1 MWLAAHWLT
10 RDMRI
15 AVIGTGKIGGT
26 LGGKWRAAGYDVVFG
41 ARNAGDFGPGDAPV
55 QTVDEAVD
63 GADVVA
69 LAVPGKAVA
78 DVVASLG
85 SRLAGKVVIDAA
97 NRMGEPEVNSKS
109 AVRAVAPGAHYVRAF
124 NTLGWENFA
133 DPVPSAAL
141 FFAADPPARETAEA
155 LIAATGLE
163 PAFVGDADSAGIV
176 DGALPLW
183 FALVQQ
189 HGGNRRLALRVVR

>member
-1 MWLAAHWLT
+1 MWQPARRLT

-41 ARNAGDFGPGDAPV
+41 ARMARDSGPGGAPV
-55 QTVDEAVD
+55 QTVSQAVD

-78 DVVASLG
+78 DVLASIG
-85 SRLAGKVVIDAA
+85 PALAGKVVIDAA
-97 NRMGEPEVNSKS
+97 NRMGEPEVNSKA
-109 AVRAVAPGAHYVRAF
+109 AVKAAAPGAHYVRAF
-124 NTLGWENFA
+124 STLGWENFA
-133 DPVPSAAL
+133 DPLPSAAV
-141 FFAADPPARETAEA
+141 FFAADPSARAVAEE
-155 LIAATGLE
+155 LITATGLE
-163 PAFVGDADSAGIV
+163 PACVGEADAAWVV

-189 HGGNRRLALRVVR
+189 HGGNRRLAFRVVR

>member
-1 MWLAAHWLT
+1 MWQPARRLT

-26 LGGKWRAAGYDVVFG
+26 LGGKWRAGGCDVVFG
-41 ARNAGDFGPGDAPV
+41 ARIAKDSGPGGAPV
-55 QTVDEAVD
+55 QTVEQAVD

-78 DVVASLG
+78 DVVASIG
-85 SRLAGKVVIDAA
+85 PALAGKVVIDAA
-97 NRMGEPEVNSKS
+97 NRMGEPEVNSKA
-109 AVRAVAPGAHYVRAF
+109 AVKAAAPGAHYVRAF
-124 NTLGWENFA
+124 SALGWENFA
-133 DPVPSAAL
+133 DPLPSAAV
-141 FFAADPPARETAEA
+141 FFAADPSARAVAEELITA
-155 LIAATGLE
+155 IGLE
-163 PAFVGDADSAGIV
+163 PACVGEADAGGIV

-189 HGGNRRLALRVVR
+189 HGGNRRLAFRVVR